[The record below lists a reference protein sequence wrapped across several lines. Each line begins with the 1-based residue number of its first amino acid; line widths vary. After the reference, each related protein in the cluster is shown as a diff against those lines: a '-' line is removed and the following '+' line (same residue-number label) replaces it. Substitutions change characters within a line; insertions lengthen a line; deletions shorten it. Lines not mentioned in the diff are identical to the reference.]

1 MNKIDDTISR
11 QMAIGVLLGC
21 TEHKGRIQFDKA
33 VAGINKLPPAQSET
47 AKRIIGKSKDG
58 MTLWYQCDM
67 CNEPVDAQDNFCREC
82 GRRLIDE

>member
-1 MNKIDDTISR
+1 MTDDLISR
-11 QMAIGVLLGC
+11 QGAIDAFTC
-21 TEHKGRIQFDKA
+21 KGSIFTYGADECKTIISRIMT
-33 VAGINKLPPAQSET
+33 LPSAQSET
-47 AKRIIGKSKDG
+47 AKRIVGKSRDG